1 MRWSKN
7 FAIGGLSV
15 LLLSACVTTQDGE
28 EATVREPLQAS
39 GEELNIYASPGIRPG
54 VRPALSTPEAGYW
67 MQVDKIENQ
76 IKTAGNRVR
85 DPELNAYV
93 SDLVCKLAGPYC
105 GDIRVYVMRVPAF
118 NASMMPNGTMQ
129 VWTGLLLR
137 VRNEAQ
143 LSAVLGH
150 EIGHYLRRHTADR
163 MRDAIEKTNGLI
175 FFQMAVAGASA
186 YAGVPNA
193 GNLAALMVYSS
204 IYAFGRDHEREADR
218 FGMRLMV
225 ESGYDPREMAK
236 VWRQLIR
243 ERDADE
249 DNESGF
255 SFFATHPSPEERN
268 ETLTRLAGD
277 AIKNGAK
284 TNMGSERFDAVVLPR
299 RAQMLRDELNLR
311 RHASFAE
318 LLGELIEGGKNVG
331 ELKYFQGELH
341 RLRDDEGD
349 REKAL
354 AFYLGAIKAGQ
365 TPPEVH
371 RSLGQI
377 YMRDKALVK
386 AKASFRKY
394 LELKPNAEDALMVR
408 HMVRQGS

>member
-1 MRWSKN
+1 
-7 FAIGGLSV
+7 
-15 LLLSACVTTQDGE
+15 
-28 EATVREPLQAS
+28 
-39 GEELNIYASPGIRPG
+39 
-54 VRPALSTPEAGYW
+54 
-67 MQVDKIENQ
+67 MQVDKLEHQ
-76 IKTAGNRVR
+76 IKTSGNRVR

-93 SDLVCKLAGPYC
+93 SDLVCRLAGPYC

-150 EIGHYLRRHTADR
+150 EIGHYLRRHTAER
-163 MRDAIEKTNGLI
+163 MRDAIDKTNGLI
-175 FFQMAVAGASA
+175 FFQMAAAVASA

-193 GNLAALMVYSS
+193 GNLATLVVYGS
-204 IYAFGRDHEREADR
+204 IFAFGRDHEREADR
-218 FGMRLMV
+218 FGMRVMV
-225 ESGYDPREMAK
+225 ESGYDPREMPK
-236 VWRQLIR
+236 VWRQIIR
-243 ERDADE
+243 EREADE

-255 SFFATHPSPEERN
+255 SFFATHPQPEERN
-268 ETLTRLAGD
+268 ETLTRLAGN
-277 AIKNGAK
+277 AIKDGAK
-284 TNMGSERFDAVVLPR
+284 TNTGAKSFDAIVLPR
-299 RAQMLRDELNLR
+299 RTQMLRDELNLR
-311 RHASFAE
+311 RYSQFAALLNE
-318 LLGELIEGGKNVG
+318 LVDDGKNVG
-331 ELKYFQGELH
+331 ELKYFQGEVH

-354 AFYLGAIKAGQ
+354 AFYLDALKDSRS
-365 TPPEVH
+365 PPEVH

-386 AKASFRKY
+386 AETSFRKY